1 LTAPTDWPFIDY
13 TQSKALPITNRSRA
27 ITELGA
33 APCLKH
39 PAAPLIKPCWLPG
52 KLSLRQPRNP
62 IIKKQCLQQAPELL
76 PRFAEHYQ
84 QIRALRRRLRRSL
97 QRQWKRS
104 LAGLA
109 LLIALGQAP
118 ALVLS
123 LLSSL

>member
-1 LTAPTDWPFIDY
+1 MPEAPSRTFDQALLAAW
-13 TQSKALPITNRSRA
+13 QAERKAT
-27 ITELGA
+27 
-33 APCLKH
+33 
-39 PAAPLIKPCWLPG
+39 
-52 KLSLRQPRNP
+52 RNP

-76 PRFAEHYQ
+76 PRFAEQYRQ
-84 QIRALRRRLRRSL
+84 LKALPRRLRRSL

-104 LAGLA
+104 LASLA